1 MKVDLDFNLESL
13 RITDPGEEA
22 QGTPGFLKPQTTSI
36 MASIKAKSSV
46 DGERI
51 EYRAA
56 DEYGGSVANQG
67 WKKPE
72 GGTHVW
78 DKPLVRTDGEAQNSK
93 LKAML
98 AGLKK

>member
-1 MKVDLDFNLESL
+1 MVA
-13 RITDPGEEA
+13 RIAIASTTGDV
-22 QGTPGFLKPQTTSI
+22 TSI
-36 MASIKAKSSV
+36 YARL